1 MIPVRSRGGQ
11 EIEMGLF
18 ITLSASEL
26 EEFEKWRR
34 ENAKDGQVIVIEGLS
49 RRRPDSFKVWFEK
62 PLAEPKKLRWYK
74 PMAEKG
80 GKDAEPPAAH

>member
-1 MIPVRSRGGQ
+1 
-11 EIEMGLF
+11 MGLF

-62 PLAEPKKLRWYK
+62 PVAEAQKLRWYK
-74 PMAEKG
+74 PISEKAAT
-80 GKDAEPPAAH
+80 DAERPAAR